1 MTIDNYKFAGKKAIV
16 RVDFNVPLDE
26 NGKITDDTRIR
37 GALPTLKK
45 ILADGGALII
55 MSHMGKPKGKVNPK
69 FSLIDAQ
76 NPVTQEVEIN
86 VDEESVA
93 YSRYITEVYEYRPAP
108 GQFVNIMPLYEE
120 GDTEED
126 MCRKARESIS
136 GTNDIMISLGGYG
149 GYVTFGFDHTVVN
162 VPGQKDFKILGN
174 AFYADANPNPS
185 APDSGGSCEPGIVM
199 VSIDRNNNG
208 LPDDEWYE
216 LAGSEY
222 HKPETRHGFQ
232 ITYTRPAADKVP
244 TPDDNSPITDTT
256 YILWETGDGE
266 KGYIAKNAYHTQD
279 YYPAWIAEDRLQF
292 SGTRLADNAVDES
305 GGNGS
310 YFVLYA
316 YKWGYVDNHPN
327 NEEDKISFDIGWAV
341 DSLGNP
347 VHLPGVDFI
356 RVYTGV
362 NQQCGW
368 LGETSTELSRA
379 EDLHVEDQT
388 HYLPNP

>member
-1 MTIDNYKFAGKKAIV
+1 MRPIYNKVIGTCASVLMVSCQQDIPMVSLG
-16 RVDFNVPLDE
+16 VDSQY
-26 NGKITDDTRIR
+26 RIER
-37 GALPTLKK
+37 MRKL
-45 ILADGGALII
+45 ILRPEFTGEAYRWTMKDSGGADSTVSTEREFIFVAE
-55 MSHMGKPKGKVNPK
+55 KPGTYA
-69 FSLIDAQ
+69 LRLDIIDAQ

-86 VDEESVA
+86 VEEESVA
-93 YSRYITEVYEYRPAP
+93 YSRYITEVYEYCPAP

-232 ITYTRPAADKVP
+232 ITYTRPAADKAP
-244 TPDDNSPITDTT
+244 TPDNNSPITDTT

-266 KGYIAKNAYHTQD
+266 KGYIAKNLPQ
-279 YYPAWIAEDRLQF
+279 PRLLPCVDCRRPVAVQRDA
-292 SGTRLADNAVDES
+292 SGRQRRGRKRWKRL
-305 GGNGS
+305 
-310 YFVLYA
+310 LLC
-316 YKWGYVDNHPN
+316 PLRLR
-327 NEEDKISFDIGWAV
+327 
-341 DSLGNP
+341 LGLRGQP
-347 VHLPGVDFI
+347 P
-356 RVYTGV
+356 
-362 NQQCGW
+362 
-368 LGETSTELSRA
+368 
-379 EDLHVEDQT
+379 
-388 HYLPNP
+388 

>member
-1 MTIDNYKFAGKKAIV
+1 MRPIYNKVIGTCASVLLASCQQDIPMVSLG
-16 RVDFNVPLDE
+16 VDSQY
-26 NGKITDDTRIR
+26 RIER
-37 GALPTLKK
+37 MRKL
-45 ILADGGALII
+45 ILRPEFTGEAYRWTMKDSGGADSTVSTEREFIFVAE
-55 MSHMGKPKGKVNPK
+55 KPGTYA
-69 FSLIDAQ
+69 LRLDIIDAQ
-76 NPVTQEVEIN
+76 NPVMQEVEIN

-199 VSIDRNNNG
+199 VSIDQNNNG

-232 ITYTRPAADKVP
+232 ITYTRPARIRCPRRRQQPHHGHD
-244 TPDDNSPITDTT
+244 
-256 YILWETGDGE
+256 L
-266 KGYIAKNAYHTQD
+266 
-279 YYPAWIAEDRLQF
+279 
-292 SGTRLADNAVDES
+292 
-305 GGNGS
+305 
-310 YFVLYA
+310 
-316 YKWGYVDNHPN
+316 HP
-327 NEEDKISFDIGWAV
+327 
-341 DSLGNP
+341 LGNRRRRKGLYCEKRLPQPGLLSCVDCRRP
-347 VHLPGVDFI
+347 VAVQRDASGRQRRGRKRWKRLLLCPLRLRMGL
-356 RVYTGV
+356 RG
-362 NQQCGW
+362 Q
-368 LGETSTELSRA
+368 
-379 EDLHVEDQT
+379 
-388 HYLPNP
+388 PP

>member
-1 MTIDNYKFAGKKAIV
+1 MVSLG
-16 RVDFNVPLDE
+16 VDSQY
-26 NGKITDDTRIR
+26 RIER
-37 GALPTLKK
+37 MRKL
-45 ILADGGALII
+45 ILRPEFTGEAYRWTMKDSGGADSTVSTEREFIFVAE
-55 MSHMGKPKGKVNPK
+55 KPGTYA
-69 FSLIDAQ
+69 LRLDIIDAQ
-76 NPVTQEVEIN
+76 NPVMQEVEIN

-199 VSIDRNNNG
+199 VSIDQNNNG

-232 ITYTRPAADKVP
+232 ITYTRPAADKMP

-256 YILWETGDGE
+256 YILGKPETAKRAILRKTLTTTRTTILRGLPKTGCSSAGRVWPTTPWTKAVE
-266 KGYIAKNAYHTQD
+266 KALTLSFTPTNGATWTTTLTAKRTKSVSTSVGRWTAWGIPSTCPVWTSSAYIPVSTN
-279 YYPAWIAEDRLQF
+279 
-292 SGTRLADNAVDES
+292 NAV
-305 GGNGS
+305 G
-310 YFVLYA
+310 
-316 YKWGYVDNHPN
+316 WGRLPPN
-327 NEEDKISFDIGWAV
+327 
-341 DSLGNP
+341 
-347 VHLPGVDFI
+347 
-356 RVYTGV
+356 
-362 NQQCGW
+362 
-368 LGETSTELSRA
+368 
-379 EDLHVEDQT
+379 
-388 HYLPNP
+388 